1 MALLT
6 LLAVFIFG
14 FLFAGFGSG
23 STSGP
28 TEVTPT
34 RATHHAVAKC
44 SARMKAPT
52 SAGESRRNCGGP
64 PANP

>member
-6 LLAVFIFG
+6 LLVVFILG
-14 FLFAGFGSG
+14 FLVTGFGGG
-23 STSGP
+23 STSTTNIIPAP
-28 TEVTPT
+28 TM
-34 RATHHAVAKC
+34 HHAVKC
-44 SARMKAPT
+44 SARMKNAP